1 MEGFRTQLKGFH
13 REDVI
18 NFIQQQTQE
27 HERRVRTMQEEIVR
41 LQGELND
48 ARTEAE
54 RAHGA
59 QEAEAETTQEEL
71 AQASERCAELEAEN
85 TAAREEIARLTKRCE
100 ALEEAAAAKQPEPA
114 AEEKPAAEE
123 PENYK
128 ELELAAYRRAELAE
142 RMAKERAAASD
153 EQMKRI
159 LALTDERLM
168 HTSQDFQT
176 LLETFT
182 KDFEQLRQVIRSAQA
197 LVAESAGG
205 LQETASTCA
214 DRT

>member
-71 AQASERCAELEAEN
+71 AQASEHCAELEAEN
-85 TAAREEIARLTKRCE
+85 AAAREEIARLTKRCE
-100 ALEEAAAAKQPEPA
+100 ALEAAAAKQPEPA

>member
-41 LQGELND
+41 LQGELDD

-71 AQASERCAELEAEN
+71 AQANERCAELEAEN
-85 TAAREEIARLTKRCE
+85 AAAREEIARLTKRCE
-100 ALEEAAAAKQPEPA
+100 ALEEAAAKQPEPA

>member
-1 MEGFRTQLKGFH
+1 
-13 REDVI
+13 
-18 NFIQQQTQE
+18 
-27 HERRVRTMQEEIVR
+27 MQEEIVR

-71 AQASERCAELEAEN
+71 AQASERCAELEVEN
-85 TAAREEIARLTKRCE
+85 AAAREEIARLTKRCE
-100 ALEEAAAAKQPEPA
+100 ALEEAAAKQPEPA

>member
-27 HERRVRTMQEEIVR
+27 HERRVRTMQEEIAR

-71 AQASERCAELEAEN
+71 AQASERCAELEAKN
-85 TAAREEIARLTKRCE
+85 AAAREEIARLTKRCE
-100 ALEEAAAAKQPEPA
+100 ALEEAAAKQPEPA

>member
-85 TAAREEIARLTKRCE
+85 AAAREEIARLTKRCE
-100 ALEEAAAAKQPEPA
+100 ALESAAAKHPEPA

>member
-27 HERRVRTMQEEIVR
+27 HERRVRTMQEEIAR

-85 TAAREEIARLTKRCE
+85 AAAREEIARLTKRCE
-100 ALEEAAAAKQPEPA
+100 ALEEAKQPESA

>member
-59 QEAEAETTQEEL
+59 QEAEVETTQEEL

-85 TAAREEIARLTKRCE
+85 AAAREEIARLTKRCE
-100 ALEEAAAAKQPEPA
+100 ALEEAAAKQPEPA

>member
-48 ARTEAE
+48 ARIEAE

-85 TAAREEIARLTKRCE
+85 AAAREEIARLTKRCE
-100 ALEEAAAAKQPEPA
+100 ALEEAAAKQTESA

>member
-85 TAAREEIARLTKRCE
+85 AAAREEIARLTKRCE
-100 ALEEAAAAKQPEPA
+100 ALEEAVAKQPEPA

-197 LVAESAGG
+197 LVADSAGG

>member
-85 TAAREEIARLTKRCE
+85 AAAREEIARLTKRCE
-100 ALEEAAAAKQPEPA
+100 ALEEAAAKQTESA

>member
-27 HERRVRTMQEEIVR
+27 HERRVRTMQEEIAR

-85 TAAREEIARLTKRCE
+85 AAAREEIARLTKRCE
-100 ALEEAAAAKQPEPA
+100 ALEEAAAKQPEPA

-142 RMAKERAAASD
+142 RRPRARGCLRRAD
-153 EQMKRI
+153 EAHPRP
-159 LALTDERLM
+159 D
-168 HTSQDFQT
+168 
-176 LLETFT
+176 
-182 KDFEQLRQVIRSAQA
+182 
-197 LVAESAGG
+197 G
-205 LQETASTCA
+205 
-214 DRT
+214 

>member
-27 HERRVRTMQEEIVR
+27 HERRVRTMQEEIAR

-48 ARTEAE
+48 ARAEAE

-85 TAAREEIARLTKRCE
+85 AAAREEIARLTKRCE
-100 ALEEAAAAKQPEPA
+100 ALEEAKQPEPA

>member
-54 RAHGA
+54 RAPGA

-85 TAAREEIARLTKRCE
+85 AAAREEIARLTKRCE
-100 ALEEAAAAKQPEPA
+100 ALEDAAAKQPEPA
-114 AEEKPAAEE
+114 AEEKSAAEE

>member
-85 TAAREEIARLTKRCE
+85 AAAREEIARLTKRCE
-100 ALEEAAAAKQPEPA
+100 ALEAAAAKQPEPA

>member
-85 TAAREEIARLTKRCE
+85 AAAREEIARLTKRCE
-100 ALEEAAAAKQPEPA
+100 ALEEAAKQPEPA

>member
-71 AQASERCAELEAEN
+71 AQASERCAELEVEN
-85 TAAREEIARLTKRCE
+85 AAAREEIARLTKRCE
-100 ALEEAAAAKQPEPA
+100 ALEEAAAKQPEPA

>member
-85 TAAREEIARLTKRCE
+85 AAAREEIARLTKRCE
-100 ALEEAAAAKQPEPA
+100 ALEEAKQPELA

-123 PENYK
+123 TENYK

>member
-13 REDVI
+13 REGVI

-85 TAAREEIARLTKRCE
+85 AAAREEIARLTKRCE
-100 ALEEAAAAKQPEPA
+100 ALEEAAAKQPEPA

>member
-59 QEAEAETTQEEL
+59 QEAEVETTQEEL

-85 TAAREEIARLTKRCE
+85 AAAREEIARLTKRCE
-100 ALEEAAAAKQPEPA
+100 ALEEAAAKQTEPA

>member
-27 HERRVRTMQEEIVR
+27 HERRVRTMQEEIAR

-48 ARTEAE
+48 ARAEAE

-85 TAAREEIARLTKRCE
+85 AAAREEIARLTKRCE
-100 ALEEAAAAKQPEPA
+100 ALEEAAANQPESA

>member
-85 TAAREEIARLTKRCE
+85 AAAREEIARLTKRCE
-100 ALEEAAAAKQPEPA
+100 ALEEAAEKQTEPA

-128 ELELAAYRRAELAE
+128 EMELAAYRRAELAE

>member
-27 HERRVRTMQEEIVR
+27 HERRVRTMQEEIAR

-48 ARTEAE
+48 ARAEAE

-85 TAAREEIARLTKRCE
+85 AAAREEIARLTKRCE
-100 ALEEAAAAKQPEPA
+100 ALEEAAEKQPEPEV
-114 AEEKPAAEE
+114 EEKPAAEE

>member
-27 HERRVRTMQEEIVR
+27 HERRVRTMQEEIAR

-48 ARTEAE
+48 ARAEAE

-71 AQASERCAELEAEN
+71 EQARERCAELESEN
-85 TAAREEIARLTKRCE
+85 AAAREEIARLTKRCE
-100 ALEEAAAAKQPEPA
+100 ALEEAAEKQPEPA

-123 PENYK
+123 LENYK

>member
-27 HERRVRTMQEEIVR
+27 HERRVRTVQEEIVR

-85 TAAREEIARLTKRCE
+85 AAAREEIARLTKRCE
-100 ALEEAAAAKQPEPA
+100 ALEEAAAKQPEPA

>member
-85 TAAREEIARLTKRCE
+85 AAAREEIARLTKRCK
-100 ALEEAAAAKQPEPA
+100 ALEEATAKQPEPS

-128 ELELAAYRRAELAE
+128 ELELAE

>member
-85 TAAREEIARLTKRCE
+85 AAAREEIARLTERCE
-100 ALEEAAAAKQPEPA
+100 ALEEAAAKQPEPT
-114 AEEKPAAEE
+114 AEEKPAAKE

>member
-27 HERRVRTMQEEIVR
+27 HERRVRTMQEEIAR

-85 TAAREEIARLTKRCE
+85 AAAREEIARLTKRCE
-100 ALEEAAAAKQPEPA
+100 ALEEAAAKQPEPA

-123 PENYK
+123 PEKYR

>member
-27 HERRVRTMQEEIVR
+27 HERRVRTMQEEIAR

-71 AQASERCAELEAEN
+71 AQASERCAELEEEN
-85 TAAREEIARLTKRCE
+85 AAAREEIARLTKRCE
-100 ALEEAAAAKQPEPA
+100 ALEEAAAKQPEPS

-123 PENYK
+123 LENYK

>member
-54 RAHGA
+54 QAHGA

-85 TAAREEIARLTKRCE
+85 AAAREEIARLTKRCE
-100 ALEEAAAAKQPEPA
+100 ALEEAAAKQPEPA

-123 PENYK
+123 SENYK

>member
-27 HERRVRTMQEEIVR
+27 HERRVRTMQEEIAR
-41 LQGELND
+41 LQRELND

-85 TAAREEIARLTKRCE
+85 AAAREEIARLTKRCE
-100 ALEEAAAAKQPEPA
+100 ALESAAAKQPEPT

>member
-71 AQASERCAELEAEN
+71 AQASERCAELETEN
-85 TAAREEIARLTKRCE
+85 AAAREEIARLTKRCE
-100 ALEEAAAAKQPEPA
+100 ALEEAAAKQPEPA

>member
-27 HERRVRTMQEEIVR
+27 HERRVRTMQEEIAR

-85 TAAREEIARLTKRCE
+85 AAAREEIARLTKRCE
-100 ALEEAAAAKQPEPA
+100 ALKEAAEKQPEPA

>member
-1 MEGFRTQLKGFH
+1 MEGFRTQIKGFH

-85 TAAREEIARLTKRCE
+85 AAAREEISRLTKRCE
-100 ALEEAAAAKQPEPA
+100 ALEEAAAKQPEPA

>member
-59 QEAEAETTQEEL
+59 QVAAAETTQEGL

-85 TAAREEIARLTKRCE
+85 AAAREEIARLTKRCE
-100 ALEEAAAAKQPEPA
+100 ALEEAAAKQPEPA
-114 AEEKPAAEE
+114 PEEKPAAEE

-197 LVAESAGG
+197 MVAESAGG

>member
-1 MEGFRTQLKGFH
+1 
-13 REDVI
+13 
-18 NFIQQQTQE
+18 
-27 HERRVRTMQEEIVR
+27 
-41 LQGELND
+41 
-48 ARTEAE
+48 
-54 RAHGA
+54 
-59 QEAEAETTQEEL
+59 
-71 AQASERCAELEAEN
+71 
-85 TAAREEIARLTKRCE
+85 
-100 ALEEAAAAKQPEPA
+100 
-114 AEEKPAAEE
+114 
-123 PENYK
+123 
-128 ELELAAYRRAELAE
+128 
-142 RMAKERAAASD
+142 MAKERAAASD

>member
-27 HERRVRTMQEEIVR
+27 HERRVRTMQEEIAR

-48 ARTEAE
+48 ARAEAE

-71 AQASERCAELEAEN
+71 TQASERCAELEAEN
-85 TAAREEIARLTKRCE
+85 AAAREEIARLTKRCE
-100 ALEEAAAAKQPEPA
+100 ALEEAKQPEPT

-214 DRT
+214 DHT

>member
-27 HERRVRTMQEEIVR
+27 HERRVRTMQEEIAR

-48 ARTEAE
+48 ARAEAE

-71 AQASERCAELEAEN
+71 TQASERCAELEAEN
-85 TAAREEIARLTKRCE
+85 AAAREEIARLTKRCE
-100 ALEEAAAAKQPEPA
+100 ALEEAKQPEPE

>member
-18 NFIQQQTQE
+18 NFVQQQTQE
-27 HERRVRTMQEEIVR
+27 HERRVRTMQEEIAR

-85 TAAREEIARLTKRCE
+85 AAAREEIARLTKRCE
-100 ALEEAAAAKQPEPA
+100 ALEEAAAKQPEPA

-214 DRT
+214 DHT

>member
-27 HERRVRTMQEEIVR
+27 HERRVRTMQEEIAR

-85 TAAREEIARLTKRCE
+85 AAAREEIARLTKRCE
-100 ALEEAAAAKQPEPA
+100 ALEEAAEKQPELA

>member
-85 TAAREEIARLTKRCE
+85 AAAREEIARLTKRCE
-100 ALEEAAAAKQPEPA
+100 ALEAAAEKQPEPA